1 MDILYTMSIE
11 YVVYWRILFSLHCHS
26 DSWNVKKTLK
36 IVSLTGLRAYSVFP
50 NFRNQPLLLYKSIVD
65 EKSDESTPERQI
77 F

>member
-1 MDILYTMSIE
+1 MLYTDGSFLVSIVIQIPE
-11 YVVYWRILFSLHCHS
+11 
-26 DSWNVKKTLK
+26 SWKKTLK

-65 EKSDESTPERQI
+65 EKSDESTPERLI